1 MIGDETWT
9 VLRTGPAH
17 PQPTSRFTEA
27 LDRVINLVRTCALDE
42 AASASESIRSEARA
56 ECDHEAVGRAS
67 SFLGEIAGI
76 RGDLDAAMREF
87 GTAIEH
93 LEHTDLAGSIAR
105 AYRGLANCH
114 LISRM
119 PNLALGPALEA
130 QRLAGLIDI
139 PATKDRAEFES
150 SICLGFTYLGLSR
163 LVEAEAAYR
172 AVERLVPAMTL
183 VDAWLPGLFELLG
196 GRLQIERGR
205 LEADNVGFA
214 AGVDRIG
221 CVVRDFENAGLCFWQ
236 AFALECLG
244 RAMEDTD
251 LNAAI
256 RHMMG
261 AARIYGRIGASRLF
275 DAATQ
280 WIEAAKPATGTRYS
294 PAQVMPRPREL
305 PMEVSVVSGQ
315 LVAGPKTRL
324 VFERAMRYA
333 ELDHPVLILGE
344 SGTGKEGLARIIH
357 EASARSGGPFVPINC
372 ASVPENLLESML
384 FGHKKGSFTGAS
396 DHQTGLVKSAHG
408 GTLFLDE
415 IGELPEALQPKL
427 LRFLETRKMLR
438 LGDTSEQAVD
448 VRVVA
453 ATNRR
458 LEDAVRE
465 SRFRE
470 DLYYRLNVLRL
481 ESLPLR
487 LRMEEVPSLAQFVA
501 EAEGARLTVGALTLL
516 TIHDWPGNVRQ
527 LRNVVSR
534 ARAEVGAG
542 ATVITRSMV
551 AQAMASDLGCAIAE
565 FAPPHLQTAA
575 LGPQFVRLDSPDS
588 VPGRVPNDD
597 GIPVVARD
605 YPFMR
610 ADGSLHP
617 GMVLGDAERE
627 FQIWQMARALE
638 RCDNAKSR
646 TARYLG
652 MNLQTFLV
660 RARKHGLIKE
670 AAPAAGGKKSPDSNS
685 KSKRRPKNSE

>member
-1 MIGDETWT
+1 MIGVEAWT
-9 VLRTGPAH
+9 VLRTGPSH
-17 PQPTSRFTEA
+17 PAPSSRFTEP
-27 LDRVINLVRTCALDE
+27 LDSVIHLVRTCALEE
-42 AASASESIRSEARA
+42 AAAASEKIRTEARA

-76 RGDLDAAMREF
+76 RGDLEAAMREF

-105 AYRGLANCH
+105 AYRGLAHCH

-119 PNLALGPALEA
+119 PNLALAPALEA
-130 QRLAGLIDI
+130 QRLAGLIDL

-163 LVEAEAAYR
+163 LAEAEAAYR
-172 AVERLVPAMTL
+172 SIERLVPAMSV
-183 VDAWLPGLFELLG
+183 VDVWLPGLFELLG
-196 GRLQIERGR
+196 GRLEIERGR
-205 LEADNVGFA
+205 LDADDARFA
-214 AGVDRIG
+214 SGVSRIEQ
-221 CVVRDFENAGLCFWQ
+221 VVRDFADAGLTFWQ
-236 AFALECLG
+236 SFALECLG
-244 RAMEDTD
+244 RALEDTD
-251 LNAAI
+251 LPAAV
-256 RHMMG
+256 RHITS
-261 AARIYGRIGASRLF
+261 AAQIYRRIGALRLC

-280 WIEAAKPATGTRYS
+280 WIEAAQPATGSRYA
-294 PAQVMPRPREL
+294 PAHVMPRPREL

-333 ELDHPVLILGE
+333 EMDHPVLILGE

-357 EASARSGGPFVPINC
+357 EMSDRSAGPFVPINC
-372 ASVPENLLESML
+372 ASVPENLLESLL

-396 DHQTGLVKSAHG
+396 DHQTGLVKSANG

-438 LGDTSEQAVD
+438 LGDTAEQAVD

-458 LEDAVRE
+458 LEDAVRGA
-465 SRFRE
+465 RFRE

-487 LRMEEVPSLAQFVA
+487 LRMEEVPSLAQFIA

-542 ATVITRSMV
+542 ATLITRAMV
-551 AQAMASDLGCAIAE
+551 AQALAADIGCAIADVV
-565 FAPPHLQTAA
+565 PPHLETAA
-575 LGPQFVRLDSPDS
+575 LGPQFVRADPAT
-588 VPGRVPNDD
+588 RVSCSNVASNGP
-597 GIPVVARD
+597 PAARD

-627 FQIWQMARALE
+627 FQIWQMAQALE
-638 RCDNAKSR
+638 RCENAKSR

-670 AAPAAGGKKSPDSNS
+670 PETPRRRKKGPEPGPGP
-685 KSKRRPKNSE
+685 KPKRRDPK

>member
-1 MIGDETWT
+1 
-9 VLRTGPAH
+9 
-17 PQPTSRFTEA
+17 
-27 LDRVINLVRTCALDE
+27 
-42 AASASESIRSEARA
+42 
-56 ECDHEAVGRAS
+56 
-67 SFLGEIAGI
+67 
-76 RGDLDAAMREF
+76 
-87 GTAIEH
+87 
-93 LEHTDLAGSIAR
+93 
-105 AYRGLANCH
+105 
-114 LISRM
+114 
-119 PNLALGPALEA
+119 
-130 QRLAGLIDI
+130 
-139 PATKDRAEFES
+139 
-150 SICLGFTYLGLSR
+150 
-163 LVEAEAAYR
+163 
-172 AVERLVPAMTL
+172 
-183 VDAWLPGLFELLG
+183 LP
-196 GRLQIERGR
+196 
-205 LEADNVGFA
+205 D
-214 AGVDRIG
+214 
-221 CVVRDFENAGLCFWQ
+221 
-236 AFALECLG
+236 
-244 RAMEDTD
+244 
-251 LNAAI
+251 
-256 RHMMG
+256 
-261 AARIYGRIGASRLF
+261 
-275 DAATQ
+275 
-280 WIEAAKPATGTRYS
+280 
-294 PAQVMPRPREL
+294 
-305 PMEVSVVSGQ
+305 
-315 LVAGPKTRL
+315 
-324 VFERAMRYA
+324 
-333 ELDHPVLILGE
+333 
-344 SGTGKEGLARIIH
+344 
-357 EASARSGGPFVPINC
+357 
-372 ASVPENLLESML
+372 NLLESML

-458 LEDAVRE
+458 LEDAVRA

-551 AQAMASDLGCAIAE
+551 AQALASDLGCAIAE
-565 FAPPHLQTAA
+565 IAPPHLQTAA
-575 LGPQFVRLDSPDS
+575 LGPQFVRLDSNAS
-588 VPGRVPNDD
+588 MPGRVAASE

-617 GMVLGDAERE
+617 GMDLGEAERE
-627 FQIWQMARALE
+627 FQVWQMARALE
-638 RCDNAKSR
+638 RCDNAKSK

-670 AAPAAGGKKSPDSNS
+670 AEPAAGGRKSPDPKG
-685 KSKRRPKNSE
+685 KSKRRPRNSD